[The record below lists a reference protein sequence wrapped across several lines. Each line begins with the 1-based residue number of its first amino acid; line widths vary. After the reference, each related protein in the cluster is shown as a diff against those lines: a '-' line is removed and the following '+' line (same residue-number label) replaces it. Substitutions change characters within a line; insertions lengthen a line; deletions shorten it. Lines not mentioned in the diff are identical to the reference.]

1 MDNRIQHQTCMCTW
15 NAVWMFGFNF
25 NGPTFLNI
33 VTCDCDLFSCCT
45 IIRLEIKVDNVTAV
59 WQANVPYP
67 LTREN

>member
-45 IIRLEIKVDNVTAV
+45 IIRLEIK
-59 WQANVPYP
+59 
-67 LTREN
+67 